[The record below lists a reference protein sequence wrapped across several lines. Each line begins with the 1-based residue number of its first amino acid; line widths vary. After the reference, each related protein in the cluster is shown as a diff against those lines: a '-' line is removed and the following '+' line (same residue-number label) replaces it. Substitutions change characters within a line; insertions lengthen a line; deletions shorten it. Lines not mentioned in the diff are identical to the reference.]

1 MDFLALQT
9 QIILERRYI
18 QSLEYMLSQELE
30 LEQKFKQP
38 EDVVGILKHQL
49 KNCQRSLQ
57 KAENDMLEHFKII
70 VK

>member
-9 QIILERRYI
+9 QIILERLYI

-38 EDVVGILKHQL
+38 EDVVEILKHRL
-49 KNCQRSLQ
+49 ENCQRSLQ